1 MKTYF
6 DNKFREWCAEEK
18 TGEYTAA
25 AWGKTEEE
33 AIERL
38 NDALTEFRRKEKE
51 NENNQV

>member
-6 DNKFREWCAEEK
+6 DHRFREWCAEEK
-18 TGEYTAA
+18 TGEHTTAA

-38 NDALTEFRRKEKE
+38 KDAITEFRRKEKE
-51 NENNQV
+51 K